1 MNTADIITLYGRE
14 PEDQHVDRSRVACA
28 LQDAKQIVAKSVIS
42 ASDTWKTLKRAS
54 QRLDIES

>member
-14 PEDQHVDRSRVACA
+14 PEDQHVDRSRVACV